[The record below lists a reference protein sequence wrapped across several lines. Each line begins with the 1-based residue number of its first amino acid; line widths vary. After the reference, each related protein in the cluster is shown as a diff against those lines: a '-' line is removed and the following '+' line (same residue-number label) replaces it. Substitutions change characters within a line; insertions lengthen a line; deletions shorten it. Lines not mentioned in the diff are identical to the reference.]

1 MAPGG
6 WSGSGIVLEA
16 SIPLR
21 TKASK
26 GRKDDFC
33 PCTRKKNSSAEK
45 KTVKIKRKMT
55 GSGEM
60 YRPIT
65 MPPQKLHKR

>member
-1 MAPGG
+1 MALGG

-21 TKASK
+21 TKTSK
-26 GRKDDFC
+26 GRKDDFR
-33 PCTRKKNSSAEK
+33 PCTRKKKSRAEK
-45 KTVKIKRKMT
+45 KAVKTKKRIT
-55 GSGEM
+55 GTGER

-65 MPPQKLHKR
+65 MPPQKLNKR

>member
-21 TKASK
+21 TKTSK
-26 GRKDDFC
+26 GRKDDFRLF
-33 PCTRKKNSSAEK
+33 TRKKKSRAEK
-45 KTVKIKRKMT
+45 KAGKIKKKMT
-55 GSGEM
+55 GTGER
-60 YRPIT
+60 YRPRT
-65 MPPQKLHKR
+65 MPPQKQNKR